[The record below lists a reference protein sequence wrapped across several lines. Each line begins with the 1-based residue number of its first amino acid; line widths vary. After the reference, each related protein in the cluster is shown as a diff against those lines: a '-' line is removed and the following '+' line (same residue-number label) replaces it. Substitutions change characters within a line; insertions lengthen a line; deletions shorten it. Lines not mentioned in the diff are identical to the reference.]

1 MVRRL
6 PTAAVVI
13 ALCPVA
19 ARPILGPSLPCSDDG
34 ALHLLRLVQLDG
46 LIGQG
51 VSYCRSAL
59 DMALGYGYPFF
70 HF

>member
-13 ALCPVA
+13 ALCLVA

-34 ALHLLRLVQLDG
+34 AFHLLRLVQLNR

-51 VSYCRSAL
+51 VSCSRWAL
-59 DMALGYGYPFF
+59 DMALGYGYRFF